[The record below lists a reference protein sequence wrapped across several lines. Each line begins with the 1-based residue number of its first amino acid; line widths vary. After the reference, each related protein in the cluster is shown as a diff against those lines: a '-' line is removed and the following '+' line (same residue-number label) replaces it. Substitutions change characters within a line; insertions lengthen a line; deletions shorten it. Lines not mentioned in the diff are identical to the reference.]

1 MADICRWRAAFTT
14 LNKLQPAMLKSLGF
28 SSTTE
33 LAVYQWVNVTAT
45 KGVSCQTLYP
55 GQFASKPEIG
65 ATFRK
70 SGVSRCV
77 REAVADWLA
86 PAADA
91 LSYATGQKLLLGPY
105 GLLLSAANKVLFG
118 QILMSSSTKPSPL
131 LEKYWGI
138 NPTTQAPDLN
148 TYIFM
153 LVGTFADPFLLQIN
167 ADGACCHEHCMHSE
181 THVDIVRCWPVEGL
195 AAGRTVNGWLFT
207 AEDKTL
213 GLLAPDLAWHGHF
226 FLNDS
231 SREVIANPSQVVEYT
246 AYTGK
251 GDASK
256 LNWVYQRNGNSFL
269 TPPIWQEPVRP
280 ATLCCGVSTGDSP
293 ACAWFVCRSEL
304 KEPWRHNSRLALS
317 VAAI

>member
-1 MADICRWRAAFTT
+1 MEALYTG
-14 LNKLQPAMLKSLGF
+14 QHP
-28 SSTTE
+28 
-33 LAVYQWVNVTAT
+33 NVTGFLGATFYPPRSSILIACEFMDLRSFKDVMVVMQAST

-167 ADGACCHEHCMHSE
+167 ADGTCFNEHCVHNN
-181 THVDIVRCWPVEGL
+181 TRVDMVRRWPVEGL

-231 SREVIANPSQVVEYT
+231 SREVITNPGQVNEYT
-246 AYTGK
+246 AFTGK
-251 GDASK
+251 GDAQTVPT
-256 LNWVYQRNGNSFL
+256 LYQSYMERIAKVL
-269 TPPIWQEPVRP
+269 T
-280 ATLCCGVSTGDSP
+280 ST
-293 ACAWFVCRSEL
+293 
-304 KEPWRHNSRLALS
+304 LALQS
-317 VAAI
+317 ALDSQVERSTQVDQAS